1 MKTQDLRRE
10 REERRRREYH
20 RLILEAAERVIVR
33 KGTSTMTMD
42 DVAREAEFSKA
53 TIYHYFR
60 SKGEL
65 VLELLGN
72 FFDQFDAEARKIT
85 ALKCSARNK
94 MERAIRFY
102 LQFDREKENVSR
114 MLMMDPMFMRQMR
127 NFIRGE
133 NDLASEMDR
142 KFITKMKKKRKDI
155 LDGVAGILRQGVASG
170 EFRPMNIPEAVI
182 FLDSLLQG
190 YCHVRYWHDRPYSIK
205 EATAVIHGYFLQGVE
220 RKNGP
225 AAKGESK

>member
-33 KGTSTMTMD
+33 KGTSAMTMD

-72 FFDQFDAEARKIT
+72 FFDQVDMEARKIT
-85 ALKCSARNK
+85 ALKCSARDK

-102 LQFDREKENVSR
+102 LQFNREKENVSR
-114 MLMMDPMFMRQMR
+114 MLMMDPMFMKKMR
-127 NFIRGE
+127 NFISE
-133 NDLASEMDR
+133 EKDLASEMDR
-142 KFITKMKKKRKDI
+142 KFITKVKMKRKDI

-170 EFRPMNIPEAVI
+170 EFRRLNIPDAVV

-190 YCHVRYWHDRPYSIK
+190 YCHVRYWHDRPYSVK
-205 EATAVIHGYFLQGVE
+205 EATGIFHSYFLQGIE
-220 RKNGP
+220 RKGGP
-225 AAKGESK
+225 AKGESK

>member
-10 REERRRREYH
+10 REERRRREYR

-33 KGTSTMTMD
+33 KGTSAMTMD

-72 FFDQFDAEARKIT
+72 FFDQVEGEVRKIT
-85 ALKCSARNK
+85 ALKGSARDK
-94 MERAIRFY
+94 LERGIRFY
-102 LQFDREKENVSR
+102 LQFNREKENISR
-114 MLMMDPMFMRQMR
+114 MLIMDPAFMHKMSV
-127 NFIRGE
+127 FITDE
-133 NDLASEMDR
+133 KDLAPEVDR
-142 KFITKMKKKRKDI
+142 KFITKMKSKRKDI

-170 EFRPMNIPEAVI
+170 EFRRIEIPDAVT
-182 FLDSLLQG
+182 FLESLLQG
-190 YCHVRYWHDRPYSIK
+190 YCHVRYWHDRPYSVK
-205 EATAVIHGYFLQGVE
+205 EATAVIHGFFLQGIE
-220 RKNGP
+220 RKDAP
-225 AAKGESK
+225 AKGESK